1 MNQRKHQCRDREQYG
16 NRQREPAGDESQH
29 RVILFCPSRYCKD
42 AAIESR

>member
-1 MNQRKHQCRDREQYG
+1 MNQRKHQCRDGEKYG

-29 RVILFCPSRYCKD
+29 GVILFWPSRYCKD